1 MKKIIR
7 TPHIVAHEGAFS
19 PYTLIAGDPNR
30 IKHIAQDILKDAV
43 EIASV
48 RGMTAYT
55 GKYKGV
61 KISLMPHGM
70 GQPSMA
76 IYATELMKDFGVT
89 TLVRVGTCGAID
101 KSLTLGDIVVAKN
114 ALTESNI
121 LDNHKATNT
130 DCSPALLKLAQVKA
144 NIKETTFFTSDL
156 FYSPKNYYP
165 QIRNQC
171 GVVEM
176 ETAILYA
183 LANKYKCNALSLC
196 TVTDFVNGKKGEMTA
211 EERALGVDKM
221 IYMALDILVA
231 YHKQQ
236 KTKKPT
242 TKK

>member
-7 TPHIVAHEGAFS
+7 TPHIVAQEGAFS
-19 PYTLIAGDPNR
+19 QYTLIAGDPNR
-30 IKHIAQDILKDAV
+30 INHIAKDILKDAV

-76 IYATELMKDFGVT
+76 IYATELMKDFGVN
-89 TLVRVGTCGAID
+89 TLIRIGTCGAID
-101 KSLTLGDIVVAKN
+101 KDLSLGDVVVAKD

-121 LDNHKATNT
+121 LDSLKVTNT
-130 DCSPALLKLAQVKA
+130 NCSKTLLKLAKDKTTA
-144 NIKETTFFTSDL
+144 KEITFFTSDL

-171 GVVEM
+171 GAVEM

-221 IYMALDILVA
+221 IIMALDTIVA

-242 TKK
+242 TKN